1 MDMDILQW
9 FDDAYKNVLARMP
22 HNADVQKYAPVVAA
36 ILVVAET
43 IKTKK
48 P

>member
-1 MDMDILQW
+1 MNSGILQW

-22 HNADVQKYAPVVAA
+22 SDPDVQKYAPVVAA

-43 IKTKK
+43 IKSKK